1 MEEGVSTGENC
12 KFDIFNRQKERV
24 ESDLKIGKL
33 KPNGF
38 FLMI

>member
-12 KFDIFNRQKERV
+12 KFEIFSRQKERD
-24 ESDLKIGKL
+24 EPDLKIGKL

-38 FLMI
+38 FFK